1 MSMHLYDR
9 PVFSKLIFFEKGISA
24 MSNLQVNMTKDPIVK
39 SLVIFAL
46 PILFSNIFQQLYNT
60 IDIMIV
66 GNFLGDSSLAAIG
79 ASSSIYELLLGFCF
93 GVGNGLS
100 IVVSRYFGQGDK
112 TLLKKSVAGSI
123 IIALILTAILMT
135 ASSLGLYP
143 LMRALKTPEN
153 LLAESHSYVSTL
165 TTFIGVMFAYNLLAG
180 LLRGIGNSFMP
191 LIFLIISSLTN
202 IVLDLLF
209 ITRFQMGIRGAAVAT
224 VIAQGFSVIL
234 CLIYIIRKTPILVP
248 ERQHFAVGKKLYR
261 ELTTQGLSMGFMN
274 AVVSSGTVILQSAI
288 NGLGEVYIACQAT
301 ARKLNSFCLMPVS
314 TIGASMSTFVSQN
327 RGAGNKDRI
336 RKGIRTACIMDVCW
350 GVTAM
355 IILFSSA
362 RNLVTLFG
370 STQDNS
376 ALYLRFTAPF
386 YAVLGILFN
395 MRNSLQALG
404 EKTKPLISSFIECA
418 GKIIFALFIIP
429 VMGYWGVIICEPLI
443 WCFMTAQLVY
453 CYLHVPYLRKE
464 NA

>member
-1 MSMHLYDR
+1 MSIHLYDR
-9 PVFSKLIFFEKGISA
+9 PVFSKLTFFEKGISA

-112 TLLKKSVAGSI
+112 TLLKKSVAGAI
-123 IIALILTAILMT
+123 TIALILTAILMT

-191 LIFLIISSLTN
+191 LVFLIISSLTN
-202 IVLDLLF
+202 ILLDLLF

-314 TIGASMSTFVSQN
+314 TIGASMSTVL
-327 RGAGNKDRI
+327 GNKDRI

-370 STQDNS
+370 STQDVILDNS

-429 VMGYWGVIICEPLI
+429 AMGYWGVIICEPLI

>member
-1 MSMHLYDR
+1 MSMYLYDR

-191 LIFLIISSLTN
+191 LVFLIISSLTN
-202 IVLDLLF
+202 ILLDLLF
-209 ITRFQMGIRGAAVAT
+209 ITRFQMGI
-224 VIAQGFSVIL
+224 
-234 CLIYIIRKTPILVP
+234 
-248 ERQHFAVGKKLYR
+248 
-261 ELTTQGLSMGFMN
+261 
-274 AVVSSGTVILQSAI
+274 
-288 NGLGEVYIACQAT
+288 
-301 ARKLNSFCLMPVS
+301 
-314 TIGASMSTFVSQN
+314 
-327 RGAGNKDRI
+327 
-336 RKGIRTACIMDVCW
+336 
-350 GVTAM
+350 
-355 IILFSSA
+355 
-362 RNLVTLFG
+362 
-370 STQDNS
+370 
-376 ALYLRFTAPF
+376 
-386 YAVLGILFN
+386 
-395 MRNSLQALG
+395 
-404 EKTKPLISSFIECA
+404 
-418 GKIIFALFIIP
+418 
-429 VMGYWGVIICEPLI
+429 
-443 WCFMTAQLVY
+443 
-453 CYLHVPYLRKE
+453 
-464 NA
+464 

>member
-1 MSMHLYDR
+1 
-9 PVFSKLIFFEKGISA
+9 
-24 MSNLQVNMTKDPIVK
+24 MTKDPIVK
-39 SLVIFAL
+39 SLDVFAAS
-46 PILFSNIFQQLYNT
+46 LFCSNIFQQLYNT

-191 LIFLIISSLTN
+191 LVFLIISSLTN
-202 IVLDLLF
+202 ILLDLLF

-248 ERQHFAVGKKLYR
+248 ERQHFAVGKKLYC

-274 AVVSSGTVILQSAI
+274 AVVSSGNRYLTECDQRSWRSVYRLPC
-288 NGLGEVYIACQAT
+288 NGKKVKFLLSDAGQHHRSFHVHLCFPEPWC
-301 ARKLNSFCLMPVS
+301 RKQR
-314 TIGASMSTFVSQN
+314 T
-327 RGAGNKDRI
+327 RI

-350 GVTAM
+350 GVTAI
-355 IILFSSA
+355 IILFSFA
-362 RNLVTLFG
+362 RNLVSLFG
-370 STQDNS
+370 STQDVILDNS

>member
-191 LIFLIISSLTN
+191 LTPVFPHHRLPDQHCAGSFIYHTIPDGYPWCCCCHSHRAGIFCYSLS
-202 IVLDLLF
+202 DL
-209 ITRFQMGIRGAAVAT
+209 
-224 VIAQGFSVIL
+224 
-234 CLIYIIRKTPILVP
+234 YYP
-248 ERQHFAVGKKLYR
+248 ENTDSG
-261 ELTTQGLSMGFMN
+261 
-274 AVVSSGTVILQSAI
+274 SGTAAFCGRQKTLPRAYHPGTFH
-288 NGLGEVYIACQAT
+288 GLYERSGFL
-301 ARKLNSFCLMPVS
+301 R
-314 TIGASMSTFVSQN
+314 N
-327 RGAGNKDRI
+327 R
-336 RKGIRTACIMDVCW
+336 
-350 GVTAM
+350 
-355 IILFSSA
+355 
-362 RNLVTLFG
+362 
-370 STQDNS
+370 
-376 ALYLRFTAPF
+376 YLT
-386 YAVLGILFN
+386 
-395 MRNSLQALG
+395 
-404 EKTKPLISSFIECA
+404 ECDQRS
-418 GKIIFALFIIP
+418 
-429 VMGYWGVIICEPLI
+429 W
-443 WCFMTAQLVY
+443 
-453 CYLHVPYLRKE
+453 
-464 NA
+464 

>member
-24 MSNLQVNMTKDPIVK
+24 MPNLQVNMTKDPIVK

-100 IVVSRYFGQGDK
+100 IVVSRYFGRGDK
-112 TLLKKSVAGSI
+112 TLLKKSVAGSV

-191 LIFLIISSLTN
+191 LVFLIISSLTN
-202 IVLDLLF
+202 ILLDLLF

-261 ELTTQGLSMGFMN
+261 ELATQGLSMGFMN
-274 AVVSSGTVILQSAI
+274 AVVSSGNRYLTECDQRSWRSVYRLPRNGKKVKFLLSDAGQHHRSFHVHLCFPEPWCRKQRPDPQGYTHCLYHGCLLGCYSDNHSLSLRSKSGYTV
-288 NGLGEVYIACQAT
+288 
-301 ARKLNSFCLMPVS
+301 R
-314 TIGASMSTFVSQN
+314 
-327 RGAGNKDRI
+327 
-336 RKGIRTACIMDVCW
+336 
-350 GVTAM
+350 
-355 IILFSSA
+355 
-362 RNLVTLFG
+362 
-370 STQDNS
+370 
-376 ALYLRFTAPF
+376 
-386 YAVLGILFN
+386 
-395 MRNSLQALG
+395 
-404 EKTKPLISSFIECA
+404 
-418 GKIIFALFIIP
+418 
-429 VMGYWGVIICEPLI
+429 
-443 WCFMTAQLVY
+443 
-453 CYLHVPYLRKE
+453 LHTGCDSG
-464 NA
+464 

>member
-180 LLRGIGNSFMP
+180 FLRGIGNSFMP
-191 LIFLIISSLTN
+191 LVFLIISSLTN
-202 IVLDLLF
+202 ILLDLLF
-209 ITRFQMGIRGAAVAT
+209 ITRFQMGIRGAAV
-224 VIAQGFSVIL
+224 G
-234 CLIYIIRKTPILVP
+234 RK
-248 ERQHFAVGKKLYR
+248 A
-261 ELTTQGLSMGFMN
+261 
-274 AVVSSGTVILQSAI
+274 A
-288 NGLGEVYIACQAT
+288 
-301 ARKLNSFCLMPVS
+301 
-314 TIGASMSTFVSQN
+314 
-327 RGAGNKDRI
+327 
-336 RKGIRTACIMDVCW
+336 
-350 GVTAM
+350 
-355 IILFSSA
+355 
-362 RNLVTLFG
+362 
-370 STQDNS
+370 
-376 ALYLRFTAPF
+376 
-386 YAVLGILFN
+386 
-395 MRNSLQALG
+395 
-404 EKTKPLISSFIECA
+404 EK
-418 GKIIFALFIIP
+418 
-429 VMGYWGVIICEPLI
+429 
-443 WCFMTAQLVY
+443 
-453 CYLHVPYLRKE
+453 R
-464 NA
+464 

>member
-1 MSMHLYDR
+1 MSMYLYDR

-191 LIFLIISSLTN
+191 LVFLIISSLTN
-202 IVLDLLF
+202 ILLDLLF

-248 ERQHFAVGKKLYR
+248 GTAAFCGWQKALSRAYHPGTFHGLYERSGFLRNRYLTECDQRSWRSVYRLPCNGKKVKFLLSDAGQHHRSFHVHLCFPEPWCRKQRPDPQGYTHCLYHGR
-261 ELTTQGLSMGFMN
+261 LLGCYSDNHSLFLRSK
-274 AVVSSGTVILQSAI
+274 SGYTV
-288 NGLGEVYIACQAT
+288 
-301 ARKLNSFCLMPVS
+301 R
-314 TIGASMSTFVSQN
+314 
-327 RGAGNKDRI
+327 
-336 RKGIRTACIMDVCW
+336 
-350 GVTAM
+350 
-355 IILFSSA
+355 
-362 RNLVTLFG
+362 
-370 STQDNS
+370 
-376 ALYLRFTAPF
+376 
-386 YAVLGILFN
+386 
-395 MRNSLQALG
+395 
-404 EKTKPLISSFIECA
+404 
-418 GKIIFALFIIP
+418 
-429 VMGYWGVIICEPLI
+429 
-443 WCFMTAQLVY
+443 
-453 CYLHVPYLRKE
+453 LHTGCDSG
-464 NA
+464 

>member
-1 MSMHLYDR
+1 MSMYLYDR

-191 LIFLIISSLTN
+191 LVFLIISSLTN
-202 IVLDLLF
+202 ILLDLLF

-288 NGLGEVYIACQAT
+288 NGLGEVYIACHAT

-314 TIGASMSTFVSQN
+314 TIGAPCPPLFP
-327 RGAGNKDRI
+327 
-336 RKGIRTACIMDVCW
+336 RTVVPETRPDPQGYTHCLYHGRLLGCYSDNHS
-350 GVTAM
+350 
-355 IILFSSA
+355 LF
-362 RNLVTLFG
+362 
-370 STQDNS
+370 
-376 ALYLRFTAPF
+376 LR
-386 YAVLGILFN
+386 
-395 MRNSLQALG
+395 S
-404 EKTKPLISSFIECA
+404 KS
-418 GKIIFALFIIP
+418 
-429 VMGYWGVIICEPLI
+429 GYTVR
-443 WCFMTAQLVY
+443 
-453 CYLHVPYLRKE
+453 LHTGCDSG
-464 NA
+464 